1 MFKPGLQE
9 SPVQT
14 DRGHL
19 TATTSPGCLLKDLR
33 NILEPRGV
41 CGLQTANSYS
51 RKDVSLSID
60 LVKKIRNLHDLG
72 YLKSGQPLWQCR
84 GVKQAEAKVVGCL

>member
-19 TATTSPGCLLKDLR
+19 TATTSPGCLLRDFR
-33 NILEPRGV
+33 SILVPQGV
-41 CGLQTANSYS
+41 CGLQAENSYN

-60 LVKKIRNLHDLG
+60 LMKKIRNLHG
-72 YLKSGQPLWQCR
+72 
-84 GVKQAEAKVVGCL
+84 